1 MQKIENDEPM
11 IRYGCCSL
19 CAKEVNQLRNV
30 IIKRRWNKEPN
41 SGELIRFYRY
51 ASIKQVIG

>member
-1 MQKIENDEPM
+1 MM
-11 IRYGCCSL
+11 IRMASVDVQ
-19 CAKEVNQLRNV
+19 KEVNQLLND
-30 IIKRRWNKEPN
+30 IIKRNSNKEPN